1 MKYLTLCFVALFGGL
16 SLAGQAT
23 KEEMLATPEKTAGV
37 YYAYPAPKE
46 YVATPPPKGY
56 VPFYI
61 SHFGRHGSRFL
72 LEETEYTEV
81 LALMEKAEAADA
93 LTPLGKDALQRL
105 RRVYEEAEG
114 HAGDLSP
121 LGIRQHRGI
130 AERMYGAYPEVFAD
144 GRTISAR
151 SSVILRCA
159 MSMAAF
165 GDRLKELN
173 PRLVI
178 TYESSQK
185 YMAYLTYRSPQ
196 AQEYIGPKAP
206 WRIEYEKFRRAQ
218 THTDRFIASLFSDEE
233 FVLKNVDPIETMW
246 DFYWVASDMQNVE
259 TPVSFYDLFT
269 PEELFDLWQCF
280 NCLFYF
286 ADANPKGSD
295 GVIIDSYKPLLRN
308 IIESADRAIADGN
321 TAATL
326 RFAHDSNITPLTGLL
341 GVENCGVSVD
351 DPYTLYRHWA
361 DFKISPMAANLQ
373 IVFFHKKKGDPK
385 DDILVK
391 VLLNEKEVHLP
402 IETDRFPF
410 YRWEDFRAY
419 CMGLIEE

>member
-1 MKYLTLCFVALFGGL
+1 MKYLTLWFVALFGGL

-130 AERMYGAYPEVFAD
+130 AERMYEAYPEVFAN

-173 PRLVI
+173 PRLSI

-218 THTDRFIASLFSDEE
+218 THTDRFIASLFSDQE

-259 TPVSFYDLFT
+259 TPVLVLRSVHARGTFRPLAVFQLLVLLCRCQ
-269 PEELFDLWQCF
+269 PEGLRRGDHRQLQTFAAQHHRECRPGDRRRQHGGYTAFCPRLEHYSAHRAAGGGKLWGERGRSIHAVPALGRFQD
-280 NCLFYF
+280 F
-286 ADANPKGSD
+286 AHGGQP
-295 GVIIDSYKPLLRN
+295 
-308 IIESADRAIADGN
+308 ADRVLPQEERRSEGRHSGQG
-321 TAATL
+321 AA
-326 RFAHDSNITPLTGLL
+326 
-341 GVENCGVSVD
+341 
-351 DPYTLYRHWA
+351 
-361 DFKISPMAANLQ
+361 Q
-373 IVFFHKKKGDPK
+373 
-385 DDILVK
+385 
-391 VLLNEKEVHLP
+391 
-402 IETDRFPF
+402 
-410 YRWEDFRAY
+410 
-419 CMGLIEE
+419 